1 MSVVHVLNKPQTY
14 PLPKCFRRRKRC
26 CLMAL
31 MIIWRGMH
39 FAPTAG
45 WERKI
50 CAVSVWRSGC
60 YFLKNDDRTASV
72 SCLSLSLSAAALPVT
87 GRGSIPHISGKL
99 QRTSKILWPVI
110 LSTSGHWKKATKP
123 PRKNNDRT
131 GRDSASGRVETRA
144 TVWRQWRNPGGLRLK
159 LANE

>member
-72 SCLSLSLSAAALPVT
+72 SCLSLCCSAASYREREYPPHLWKIAENKQNIVT
-87 GRGSIPHISGKL
+87 GHL
-99 QRTSKILWPVI
+99 EHERTL
-110 LSTSGHWKKATKP
+110 KKATKP
-123 PRKNNDRT
+123 PRNNNDWT
-131 GRDSASGRVETRA
+131 GRDSAWGRVETRA
-144 TVWRQWRNPGGLRLK
+144 T
-159 LANE
+159 A